1 MLQKSVVEEQKTH
14 SGVDLTPLNKPD
26 SPLIDFQSQEMIK
39 QTPKL
44 DLVK

>member
-1 MLQKSVVEEQKTH
+1 MLQKSVVEEQN